1 MEVKND
7 DSSNGD
13 QIDKENQ
20 KSIIIENKLNKEDE
34 IIQKNLEK
42 YIKFIKSNFCGEE
55 NNNIKE
61 EESKNII
68 EEYFE
73 NKNILK
79 NKEKLIAFIEELKI
93 ILKTGNNTII
103 PFLDLC
109 PILIKSYID
118 SELDEE
124 QGNNELKYIEIF
136 DLLKYNSFISREY
149 LYQIYEVMLFFKIS
163 FISSF
168 IFLIQ

>member
-73 NKNILK
+73 TKNILK

-103 PFLDLC
+103 PF
-109 PILIKSYID
+109 
-118 SELDEE
+118 
-124 QGNNELKYIEIF
+124 
-136 DLLKYNSFISREY
+136 
-149 LYQIYEVMLFFKIS
+149 
-163 FISSF
+163 
-168 IFLIQ
+168 